1 MAGVAI
7 PAVALAACATP
18 APSADQT
25 KVLHIESQVSNA
37 VLVGVWDRGGSAEPY
52 LNVIHG
58 CGSRLDLAVG
68 GEIPISDDWVIG
80 LYVDPTGQ
88 LDAGVPASSGDLTEL
103 LPSTSIIWSRGDIK
117 TADLPEWVTVTSTE
131 TVQANLPTTAPSL
144 DPCPS
149 YAPPTEP

>member
-7 PAVALAACATP
+7 LAMALAACATP
-18 APSADQT
+18 APSVDLVN
-25 KVLHIESQVSNA
+25 VLHIESQVSNA
-37 VLVGVWDRGGSAEPY
+37 VLIGVWDRGGTAEPY

-68 GEIPISDDWVIG
+68 HEIPVSDDWTIG

-103 LPSTSIIWSRGDIK
+103 LPSVSIIWSRGDI
-117 TADLPEWVTVTSTE
+117 TAANLPEWVTVTSTE
-131 TVQANLPTTAPSL
+131 TVQANRPATDPTL

-149 YAPPTEP
+149 YAPVTDP